1 MSGGSGLKYA
11 ASTVVFLSSK
21 KERDG
26 KDVIGN
32 TIHCKTFKSRFT
44 KENQLVDVSLN
55 YTTGLSRYFGLAELA
70 IEFGIWKKVG
80 TRLELKDGSKIFLK
94 KLLADPARYFTPEIL
109 DAIDEGVGKKFRYG
123 SALDLKQMDDEL
135 EEEVSE

>member
-1 MSGGSGLKYA
+1 M
-11 ASTVVFLSSK
+11 
-21 KERDG
+21 
-26 KDVIGN
+26 
-32 TIHCKTFKSRFT
+32 
-44 KENQLVDVSLN
+44 VDVSLN

-123 SALDLKQMDDEL
+123 SALDLKQMDDHNGAATIGSPQQAGNLVEDL
-135 EEEVSE
+135 RRCVAPAID